1 MKIDCIRQTWTE
13 RTNISISWAPVGAK
27 KHFSSFMRKF
37 CFDLLELSDACL
49 IRPLRQRVWKG
60 FFFADFFVDSK
71 LCLFYVTETEPN
83 RDENRD
89 KHSEASQSFDNK
101 ILPPQYTLLSEH
113 QVESDSRR
121 REIESTSQRANADE
135 NIQRPDAH
143 FETLHSDSPSLAP
156 QGKCKNQKSSKKP
169 TSFSNAL
176 CVPKLGRWK

>member
-1 MKIDCIRQTWTE
+1 M
-13 RTNISISWAPVGAK
+13 
-27 KHFSSFMRKF
+27 
-37 CFDLLELSDACL
+37 
-49 IRPLRQRVWKG
+49 
-60 FFFADFFVDSK
+60 
-71 LCLFYVTETEPN
+71 FYVTETQPN
-83 RDENRD
+83 REENKD

-101 ILPPQYTLLSEH
+101 ILPPQSQPLNKGKHPHYTLLSEH

-143 FETLHSDSPSLAP
+143 FETLHSDSPSPGP

-176 CVPKLGRWK
+176 CVPKLGR